1 MGGVGQSR
9 ADGGRN
15 CVEIRQSPHNDCNF
29 QRCKYSHAQPAQCP
43 PQQATTHA
51 KSGSKTFVLRLRLHP
66 SPGIRIHTPAAART
80 PARAAAYTLTH
91 TPTTK
96 RQGAEFLNNFVA
108 PFQGL
113 VLSQLCSPS
122 TSTALALPGAQA
134 RVSPLPRSSFSSPLV
149 SVCRT
154 QISSTGPSSHLPS
167 PSPPSPIASPC
178 RPPSLMD
185 SVSMCV

>member
-1 MGGVGQSR
+1 MGGVGQSGGG
-9 ADGGRN
+9 GGRN
-15 CVEIRQSPHNDCNF
+15 CVEIRQSPHKDCSL
-29 QRCKYSHAQPAQCP
+29 QRRKYSHAQPAQCP

-66 SPGIRIHTPAAART
+66 SPGIRIHTPAAAY
-80 PARAAAYTLTH
+80 ALSH

-96 RQGAEFLNNFVA
+96 RQGMEFLNNFVA

-154 QISSTGPSSHLPS
+154 QISSTGPSPSSHLPS
-167 PSPPSPIASPC
+167 PSPPFPIASPC

-185 SVSMCV
+185 SVSMCI